1 MNQALLILGGL
12 GVFLFGL
19 RVMSQG
25 LQKMAGG
32 RLRAILGSLTRNRG
46 AGLLSGFIITA
57 VVQSSSATTVLIVS
71 FVNAS
76 LLNLSQAIGLVMGA
90 KTARA
95 KASRAE
101 SIVCMGSGPYHA
113 VEGG

>member
-1 MNQALLILGGL
+1 
-12 GVFLFGL
+12 
-19 RVMSQG
+19 
-25 LQKMAGG
+25 
-32 RLRAILGSLTRNRG
+32 
-46 AGLLSGFIITA
+46 
-57 VVQSSSATTVLIVS
+57 
-71 FVNAS
+71 
-76 LLNLSQAIGLVMGA
+76 MGA